1 MYINTVCVDC
11 YVVLTMDL
19 QNHLKT
25 STAFKFETERFKTN
39 LKYRNK
45 GSAEH

>member
-1 MYINTVCVDC
+1 
-11 YVVLTMDL
+11 MDL

-45 GSAEH
+45 GSAEHWLKEVGVKGHL